1 MRTVLLPV
9 LALFAAF
16 LSCGTAKKSA
26 QSNDEQGADSVLAA
40 IDRGACFGRC
50 PEFYAC
56 VSKSRTAWYKGRRN
70 VKKTGVWKAQLSEEQ
85 YSEVLNLVRS
95 YKVEQ
100 MDTAYINKY
109 LADFPAYELWVSDH
123 KPLKHILINHEA
135 PPEEITGFTKRFE
148 EFLDRTRWEQVSAG
162 DQPGE

>member
-1 MRTVLLPV
+1 MRTFILSLLV
-9 LALFAAF
+9 MLAAF
-16 LSCGTAKKSA
+16 FSCGTAKKSV
-26 QSNDEQGADSVLAA
+26 QSSDEQGADSVLVA

-50 PEFYAC
+50 PEYYAC
-56 VSKSRTAWYKGRRN
+56 VSKSRIAWYKGRRN

-85 YSEVLNLVRS
+85 YKEVLAFVRS

-100 MDTAYINKY
+100 MDTVYINKY

-123 KPLKHILINHEA
+123 KPLKHILVNHEA

-148 EFLDRTRWEQVSAG
+148 EFLERTRWEQVSAG
-162 DQPGE
+162 DQTQE